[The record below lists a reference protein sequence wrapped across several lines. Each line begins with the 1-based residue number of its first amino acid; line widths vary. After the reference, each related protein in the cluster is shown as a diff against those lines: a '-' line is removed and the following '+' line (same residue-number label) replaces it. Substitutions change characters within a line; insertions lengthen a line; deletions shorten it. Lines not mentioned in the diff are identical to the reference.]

1 MIAGAAARPRFNKF
15 ARPQF
20 VVTKFTAKRV
30 SRTAVIWGVVFGI
43 ISLSSIIG
51 FDEIYKTG
59 VSKAQLVSSFGH
71 NAGLNALFGLPVKL
85 DTAGGFMTWRVLGL
99 AMIIGGIWG
108 LLTATNI
115 FRGEEE
121 NGRWELFLCGPITAR
136 RATINA
142 LVGLFV
148 ALIPLILIPSLLV
161 YIGGRSNNLGYSILT
176 CLFFG
181 VSIAASAAIFIAVG
195 MLASQLAPI
204 RRKAAMYSALIFGLS
219 FLVRA
224 AGDADSSI
232 HWLVNFSPFGWIEN
246 LHPLTDTNAFYLIP
260 VSILILVLSSAGVYL
275 AGKRDLGASLIAD
288 NDTAK
293 ARTGMLKSP
302 FGLSL
307 RLEKNA
313 LISWAIGLGFIGF
326 LYGSIAKTATDVFK
340 GVNGT
345 NNAISKISG
354 ATETKGVATFLGV
367 VFLLIMVVAMVEA
380 TNLVGATRNE
390 EAEGY
395 LNNLLVQPVK
405 KLSWLSGRIFII
417 VAALVISVMT
427 GSLLAWVATA
437 TQHVS
442 IPFHEM
448 VIAGINVLPAI
459 LFAMSFGIFIFGLR
473 PRLTTIAMY
482 GIIAG
487 SFLLEMIGSA
497 INLNHYILDISLLHH
512 VALAPS
518 VNPNWK
524 ADGILLGL
532 GVIMVIVGAIS
543 FNSRDL
549 QGE

>member
-1 MIAGAAARPRFNKF
+1 MMAGAAARPRLNKF

-30 SRTAVIWGVVFGI
+30 SHTAVIWGVVFGI

-71 NAGLNALFGLPVKL
+71 NAGLNALFGVPVKL

-108 LLTATNI
+108 LLTATKI

-161 YIGGRSNNLGYSILT
+161 YIGGRANNLGYSILA

-195 MLASQLAPI
+195 TLASQLAPI

-224 AGDADSSI
+224 VGDADSSI

-260 VSILILVLSSAGVYL
+260 VSIIILVLSSAGVYL

-354 ATETKGVATFLGV
+354 ATETKGV
-367 VFLLIMVVAMVEA
+367 
-380 TNLVGATRNE
+380 
-390 EAEGY
+390 EGY

-459 LFAMSFGIFIFGLR
+459 LFAMSFGIFIFGLT

-487 SFLLEMIGSA
+487 SFLLEMVGSA

-512 VALAPS
+512 VATVRHTNRFAPIKPAMPKRLKLS
-518 VNPNWK
+518 LIQIK
-524 ADGILLGL
+524 
-532 GVIMVIVGAIS
+532 
-543 FNSRDL
+543 
-549 QGE
+549 

>member
-1 MIAGAAARPRFNKF
+1 MMAGAAARPRLNKF

-30 SRTAVIWGVVFGI
+30 SHTAVIWGVVFGI

-71 NAGLNALFGLPVKL
+71 NAGLNALFGVPVKL

-108 LLTATNI
+108 LLTATKI

-161 YIGGRSNNLGYSILT
+161 YIGGRANNLGYSILA

-195 MLASQLAPI
+195 TLASQLAPI

-224 AGDADSSI
+224 VGDADSSI

-260 VSILILVLSSAGVYL
+260 VSIIILVLSSAGVYL

-302 FGLSL
+302 FRLSL

-326 LYGSIAKTATDVFK
+326 LYGSIAKAATDVFK
-340 GVNGT
+340 GVSGT

-354 ATETKGVATFLGV
+354 ATETKGVNTFLGV

-395 LNNLLVQPVK
+395 LNNLLVHPVK
-405 KLSWLSGRIFII
+405 KLSWLSGRILII

-437 TQHVS
+437 TQHVN

-459 LFAMSFGIFIFGLR
+459 LFAMSFGIFIFGLT

-487 SFLLEMIGSA
+487 SFLLEMVGSA

-518 VNPNWK
+518 VNPNWQ

-532 GVIMVIVGAIS
+532 GAIMVIIGAIS